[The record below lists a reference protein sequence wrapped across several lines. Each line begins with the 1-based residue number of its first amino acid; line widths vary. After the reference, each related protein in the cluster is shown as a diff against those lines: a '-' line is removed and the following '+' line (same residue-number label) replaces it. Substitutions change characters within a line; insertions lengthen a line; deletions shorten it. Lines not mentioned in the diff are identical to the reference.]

1 LFQHTRSQT
10 RHRLEILSIRNIRRY
25 PQTDNPTTVPTRR
38 RIRLLRGVAL
48 GPLSGYPVVFDTV
61 RDVLLRDAADQR
73 IARIAVGQQ
82 RADRQKDLGDGQR
95 RRPVVLEDVEADG
108 ALAVD
113 VAVVDARPERH
124 LVCHARNNTA
134 LH

>member
-1 LFQHTRSQT
+1 M
-10 RHRLEILSIRNIRRY
+10 
-25 PQTDNPTTVPTRR
+25 
-38 RIRLLRGVAL
+38 
-48 GPLSGYPVVFDTV
+48 FDTV